1 MLQALLCLS
10 VLHPQPVSSPAMRK
24 SKITKL
30 MLGLISISL
39 NTFILSLCMTAL
51 VLIKMQT
58 ICSIKDD
65 DLQQCGKQSST
76 KSELAATKQKGN
88 T

>member
-39 NTFILSLCMTAL
+39 NTFILSLYMTAL